1 MNEFIKMQR
10 YYHGWL
16 VTYPAT
22 WTNWDFK
29 TMREKYF
36 ETFGGCSGY
45 NQARR
50 FVKDLKTEA
59 KEVA

>member
-36 ETFGGCSGY
+36 ETFGGWSGY
-45 NQARR
+45 NQARG
-50 FVKDLKTEA
+50 FVKDLKAEA